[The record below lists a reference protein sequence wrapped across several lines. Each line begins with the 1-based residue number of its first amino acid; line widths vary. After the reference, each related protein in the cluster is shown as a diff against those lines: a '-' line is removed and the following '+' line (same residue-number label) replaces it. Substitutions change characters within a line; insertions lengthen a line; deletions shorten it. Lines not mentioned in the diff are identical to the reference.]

1 MVLFK
6 RVLAG
11 VVGVVSAAAVLA
23 PAAAHPTTPA
33 PAYVALG
40 DSVAAGVGAPPYLDP
55 DCARSDN
62 GYPALLASVLPKQ
75 PSFRSVACAG
85 AATADVLADQVGSV
99 GRQTRLVTVTIGG
112 NDLDWDIRVGACLQ
126 GTDADCTATVEQ
138 AKAFATG
145 PLRARLD
152 DVYRAVQKR
161 APRAEIVATGYPRF
175 FETTPDCAA
184 VPPASLV
191 KRKALNEAVDVLNG
205 VIAGQAHRAG
215 ARFSDVQP
223 RFAGHGLCG
232 TDPWIVT
239 PTEAAAFHP
248 TAAGYRSG
256 YLPAVRKTVDCRR

>member
-11 VVGVVSAAAVLA
+11 VVGVVAAAAVMA
-23 PAAAHPTTPA
+23 PAAAHTAA

-55 DCARSDN
+55 DCARSAN
-62 GYPALLASVLPKQ
+62 GYPALLASVLPHK
-75 PSFRSVACAG
+75 PAFRSAACAG
-85 AATADVLADQVGSV
+85 ATTADVVSSQLGSL

-112 NDLDWDIRVGACLQ
+112 NDLDWDVRVVTCLQ
-126 GTDADCTATVEQ
+126 GTDADCSAAVDQ

-152 DVYRAVQKR
+152 GVYRAVQKR
-161 APRAEIVATGYPRF
+161 APRAEIVATGYARF
-175 FETTPDCAA
+175 FETTPGCAA
-184 VPPASLV
+184 VPPAGLV

-205 VIAGQAHRAG
+205 VIARQAHRAG
-215 ARFSDVQP
+215 VRFTDVQP
-223 RFAGHGLCG
+223 RFTGHGLCG
-232 TDPWIVT
+232 ADPWIVP
-239 PTEAAAFHP
+239 PTEAGAFHP

-256 YLPAVRKTVDCRR
+256 YLPALRQTVDCRR